1 MGKQE
6 NIKIFEDT
14 ETLCKTN
21 SSLKQSKG
29 VSQSLC
35 KPSN

>member
-21 SSLKQSKG
+21 SSLKQSIKG
-29 VSQSLC
+29 SIPKFV
-35 KPSN
+35 

>member
-14 ETLCKTN
+14 ETLCKN
-21 SSLKQSKG
+21 KFKLKTIDQKF
-29 VSQSLC
+29 
-35 KPSN
+35 NM

>member
-21 SSLKQSKG
+21 SSLKQSIET
-29 VSQSLC
+29 VSSFV
-35 KPSN
+35 

>member
-21 SSLKQSKG
+21 SSLIFVKIK
-29 VSQSLC
+29 
-35 KPSN
+35 N